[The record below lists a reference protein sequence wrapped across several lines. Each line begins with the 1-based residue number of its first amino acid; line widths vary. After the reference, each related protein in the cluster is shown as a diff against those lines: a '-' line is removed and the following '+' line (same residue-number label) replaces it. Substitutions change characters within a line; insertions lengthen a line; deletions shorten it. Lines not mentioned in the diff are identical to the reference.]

1 MTNENDAPAT
11 IEADLRRRRVITASS
26 LAGFVAVTILI
37 CSQMATVEV
46 VTVYSLA
53 SLLHLPATVL
63 TVLSV
68 LVAVPTLWLFAQVA
82 RLAFEAETAPE
93 NN

>member
-1 MTNENDAPAT
+1 MTNENDAPAASG
-11 IEADLRRRRVITASS
+11 ADLRKCRVITASS
-26 LAGFVAVTILI
+26 LAGFLAVTILI

-68 LVAVPTLWLFAQVA
+68 LVAVPTLWLFFQVA